1 VTNRHHIPPCA
12 IDFAVDEPLGMN
24 RDAVRVQRRAIEI
37 VFQDIPRHDQ
47 CWYPRTGHHIA
58 FLVFRV
64 TGADMT
70 ESFDHAFTR
79 HNTIGDDKITDHL
92 FQFCSGSLH
101 NFRRRCGRTNS
112 KASRSRRFRA
122 MLPPMGENQLHL
134 LKTKRFLPLLITFF
148 LGAANDNFFRN
159 AIVILILYRLAENAG
174 IDGELLVTLAA
185 GIFILPFFLFSATA
199 GQLADKYEKSGLI
212 RRIKLAEIA
221 IMVFGAVG
229 LILDEPYFLLFVLFL
244 MGAQSSFFGPVKYS
258 ILPLHLKQDELI
270 GGNALMTSGTFVAIL
285 LGTIAGAL
293 MILWEGGVWIIGCG
307 VLLLA
312 VIGWLASQHI
322 PSAPPANPDLFVS
335 YNLAMATWRILRLT
349 AVSRPIFLSVL
360 GISWFWVV
368 GATLL
373 SQFPN
378 LAKFT
383 FHANNEVVT
392 LFLATCTVGIAVGS
406 LLCNQL
412 LRGEIS
418 AKYLALS
425 AFGVSLF
432 LGDLWFSAPTT
443 HDYEGAFRDIPT
455 FLEDAQGWR
464 ALFDI
469 FAISICG
476 GLFTVPLYAI
486 LQSRTADGERSRII
500 AGNNIL
506 NALFMVLSSL
516 AATAMLVNGAAV
528 PEIFLAVAI
537 GNLVFIGLFWRL
549 R

>member
-1 VTNRHHIPPCA
+1 
-12 IDFAVDEPLGMN
+12 
-24 RDAVRVQRRAIEI
+24 
-37 VFQDIPRHDQ
+37 
-47 CWYPRTGHHIA
+47 
-58 FLVFRV
+58 
-64 TGADMT
+64 
-70 ESFDHAFTR
+70 
-79 HNTIGDDKITDHL
+79 
-92 FQFCSGSLH
+92 
-101 NFRRRCGRTNS
+101 
-112 KASRSRRFRA
+112 
-122 MLPPMGENQLHL
+122 MLPPMTENQLHL
-134 LKTKRFLPLLITFF
+134 LKTKRFLPLFITFF

-159 AIVILILYRLAENAG
+159 AMVILILYRLAESAG
-174 IDGELLVTLAA
+174 IDGKLLVTLAA

-199 GQLADKYEKSGLI
+199 GQLADKYEKSALI
-212 RRIKLAEIA
+212 RWVKLAEIA
-221 IMVFGAVG
+221 IMVFGAIG
-229 LILDEPYFLLFVLFL
+229 LIMGEPYFLLFVLFL

-258 ILPLHLKQDELI
+258 ILPLHLKPDELI
-270 GGNALMTSGTFVAIL
+270 GGNALMASGTFVAIL

-293 MILWEGGVWIIGCG
+293 MILWEGGVWIVSCG

-312 VIGWLASQHI
+312 VIGWRASRHI
-322 PSAPPANPDLFVS
+322 PAAPPANPGLTVS
-335 YNLAMATWRILRLT
+335 YNLASATWRILRLT

-406 LLCNQL
+406 LLCNRL

-418 AKYLALS
+418 AKYVALG
-425 AFGVSLF
+425 ACGVSLF
-432 LGDLWFSAPTT
+432 LGDLWFSAPATD
-443 HDYEGAFRDIPT
+443 HYEGAFRDIPA
-455 FLEDAQGWR
+455 FLEDTQGWR

-469 FAISICG
+469 FAVSVCG
-476 GLFTVPLYAI
+476 GLYTVPLYAI
-486 LQSRTADGERSRII
+486 LQSRTADGERSRIV

-516 AATAMLVNGAAV
+516 AATAMLASGAAV

-537 GNLVFIGLFWRL
+537 TNLVFIVLFWRL